1 MTVSMP
7 TTRLSLVM
15 TGCGGKLTTCSR
27 RSMSGRSRSM
37 NGTTTLSPACSV
49 RWYRPNRSTMPA
61 RACGTIRTDRTTANM
76 ASTDNQDE
84 KDYRDY
90 GAHHH
95 HLRPKEPIVPR

>member
-1 MTVSMP
+1 MTVLMP

-27 RSMSGRSRSM
+27 RSISGRSRSM
-37 NGTTTLSPACSV
+37 NGITMFRPACSV

-61 RACGTIRTDRTTANM
+61 RACGTMRTDRATGEYRQA
-76 ASTDNQDE
+76 DDE
-84 KDYRDY
+84 DKQDYRDY

-95 HLRPKEPIVPR
+95 HLRARCDFR